1 MLDFNVCV
9 FNWNKIDVPL
19 RTVMALYQ
27 QHLSLNST
35 SKQTVTLVKQLKC
48 VFN

>member
-1 MLDFNVCV
+1 MMDFNLCVCV
-9 FNWNKIDVPL
+9 FNWNKIDLPL

-35 SKQTVTLVKQLKC
+35 SKQTVTLVKTA
-48 VFN
+48 